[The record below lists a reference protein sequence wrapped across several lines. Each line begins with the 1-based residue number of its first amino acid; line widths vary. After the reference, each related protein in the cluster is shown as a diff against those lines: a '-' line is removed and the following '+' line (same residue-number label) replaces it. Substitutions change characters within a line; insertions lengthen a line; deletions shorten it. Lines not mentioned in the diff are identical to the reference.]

1 MPDIVVAFFALGLI
15 SGLVKSDLRVPGQIY
30 EILTILLMLSI
41 GIKGGLALHSNS
53 DAIIWSNLLLIMALG
68 FLLPPILFPVLR
80 KLIRLPR
87 VDAISIAAHYGSV
100 SAGTFAVAW
109 ALAESHQLPLAAD
122 TTLYL
127 VILELPAIVLMLAF
141 YHWRAQNDMVR
152 AADKLSAG
160 IPSDLH
166 TQVTTPTAPLKM
178 SAIWHEAL
186 TSRGVVLL
194 IGGVAIG
201 WLYGPG
207 GLAAIEGLV
216 INGFSVLLALFLLEM
231 GITTA
236 RICRP
241 FPFKLW
247 RLVAFAAVAPL
258 LLMWPGLLL
267 GIYLGLPSGSVLIL
281 SSLSASASYIAAP
294 AAIRAAIPN
303 ADIGKAMLAALGI
316 TFPLNVLLYV
326 PVLAAV
332 LAR

>member
-15 SGLVKSDLRVPGQIY
+15 AGLVKSDLKVPGQIY

-41 GIKGGLALHSNS
+41 GIKGGLALHSGGDS
-53 DAIIWSNLLLIMALG
+53 IVWSNLLLIMALG

-80 KLIRLPR
+80 KLVRLPR

-109 ALAESHQLPLAAD
+109 ALAESYQLPLAAD

-141 YHWRAQNDMVR
+141 YHWRAQKEVAGAEGTLQ
-152 AADKLSAG
+152 AANTQAKNASSSASMG
-160 IPSDLH
+160 
-166 TQVTTPTAPLKM
+166 
-178 SAIWHEAL
+178 AIWHEAL
-186 TSRGVVLL
+186 TSRGVILL
-194 IGGVAIG
+194 MGGVAIG
-201 WLYGPG
+201 WLYGPA
-207 GLAAIEGLV
+207 GLASIEGLV
-216 INGFSVLLALFLLEM
+216 LNGFSALLALFLLEM

-247 RLVAFAAVAPL
+247 RLVLFAALAPL
-258 LLMWPGLLL
+258 VMLWPGLLL
-267 GIYLGLPSGSVLIL
+267 GIYLELPTGSILVLSAL
-281 SSLSASASYIAAP
+281 TASASYIAAP
-294 AAIRAAIPN
+294 AAIRAAIPS

-316 TFPLNVLLYV
+316 TFPLNVLVYI
-326 PVLAAV
+326 PVLA
-332 LAR
+332 LLLGSY